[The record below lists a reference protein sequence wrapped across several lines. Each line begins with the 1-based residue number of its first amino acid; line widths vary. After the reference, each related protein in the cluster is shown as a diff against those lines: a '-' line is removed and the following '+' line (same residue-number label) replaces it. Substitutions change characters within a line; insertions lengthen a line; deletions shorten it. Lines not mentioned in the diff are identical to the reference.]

1 MPTTIKIAGERTVLF
16 TQKEAADFLGV
27 TERTMR
33 NYVKSGRIPA
43 CTVRRRVY
51 IWDKH
56 LQQFLRGARTTR
68 TYKPVPPPQYD
79 SIEYDNSP

>member
-68 TYKPVPPPQYD
+68 TYKHVPPPQYD
-79 SIEYDNSP
+79 SLEYDNSP

>member
-68 TYKPVPPPQYD
+68 TYKPVPPPQFD
-79 SIEYDNSP
+79 SLEYDKSP

>member
-27 TERTMR
+27 SERTMR
-33 NYVKSGRIPA
+33 AYIKAGRIPS

-51 IWDKH
+51 IWDRH
-56 LQQFLRGARTTR
+56 LQQFLRGAKTTR
-68 TYKPVPPPQYD
+68 TYKPVTPPRFD
-79 SIEYDNSP
+79 DLEYEKSP